1 VERNV
6 VIVTALNP
14 HIGYDN
20 GARVAK
26 EALATGKSVRQVV
39 LELGLL
45 TEDELDRALDLKRM
59 TEGGV
64 L

>member
-1 VERNV
+1 MIV
-6 VIVTALNP
+6 VTALNP

-20 GARVAK
+20 GAMVAK
-26 EALATGKSVRQVV
+26 EALATGRSVREVV
-39 LELGLL
+39 LEKGLL
-45 TEDELDRALDLKRM
+45 SEDELDAVLDLRKM